1 MGLRDRFKKRV
12 ANAIRRD
19 SPTQEPPQRAAPK
32 PPPPSKRPR
41 ASYRTHS
48 AAPATPEP
56 SPKLQAEPIQAEPIQ
71 AEPLKHEAEV
81 AAQQPPTPS
90 PSAPDPA
97 APLPVD
103 ETPMEKREIDTE
115 ISYTVRLFNK
125 AEGLDTEIQ
134 VFDGEFVLDAA
145 DRCAV
150 DLPSSCR
157 NGGCTVC
164 AGRLISGTMEMEDQY
179 VLEEE
184 HIEDGFQLLC
194 CGVLTSDA
202 VIETHQ
208 DEVVA

>member
-1 MGLRDRFKKRV
+1 
-12 ANAIRRD
+12 
-19 SPTQEPPQRAAPK
+19 
-32 PPPPSKRPR
+32 
-41 ASYRTHS
+41 
-48 AAPATPEP
+48 
-56 SPKLQAEPIQAEPIQ
+56 
-71 AEPLKHEAEV
+71 
-81 AAQQPPTPS
+81 
-90 PSAPDPA
+90 
-97 APLPVD
+97 
-103 ETPMEKREIDTE
+103 MEKREIDKE

>member
-12 ANAIRRD
+12 AKAIRRD
-19 SPTQEPPQRAAPK
+19 SPTQEAPQSPTPK

-48 AAPATPEP
+48 AAPKAPEP
-56 SPKLQAEPIQAEPIQ
+56 SPKLQAEPLQ
-71 AEPLKHEAEV
+71 AEPLLNEETV
-81 AAQQPPTPS
+81 AAEQPLTPS
-90 PSAPDPA
+90 PTTPGPA

-103 ETPMEKREIDTE
+103 EAPMEKREIDSE
-115 ISYTVRLFNK
+115 ICYTVRLFNK

-134 VFDGEFVLDAA
+134 VFAGEFVLDAA

-164 AGRLISGTMEMEDQY
+164 AGRLVSGIMEMEDQY

-184 HIEDGFQLLC
+184 HIVDGFQLLC
-194 CGVLTSDA
+194 CGVVTSDA

>member
-12 ANAIRRD
+12 AKAIGRD
-19 SPTQEPPQRAAPK
+19 TRDEVHAKAPER
-32 PPPPSKRPR
+32 PPPPAKRPR
-41 ASYRTHS
+41 ASYRTHQ
-48 AAPATPEP
+48 AEAPAPAAPEP
-56 SPKLQAEPIQAEPIQ
+56 SPAPEPVEAVQA
-71 AEPLKHEAEV
+71 KKEAPEV
-81 AAQQPPTPS
+81 APRVPAPAPPQA
-90 PSAPDPA
+90 PSASLAPEDEVMAKRPIDPE
-97 APLPVD
+97 L
-103 ETPMEKREIDTE
+103 
-115 ISYTVRLFNK
+115 SYTVRLFNK
-125 AEGLDTEIQ
+125 EEGLDTEIQ

-164 AGRLISGTMEMEDQY
+164 AGRLITGTMEMEDQY

-194 CGVLTSDA
+194 CAVVTSDA

>member
-12 ANAIRRD
+12 AKAMGRD
-19 SPTQEPPQRAAPK
+19 TQPVEAPPKAAER
-32 PPPPSKRPR
+32 PPPPAKRRR
-41 ASYRTHS
+41 ASYRTHE
-48 AAPATPEP
+48 AEAPAPAPEP
-56 SPKLQAEPIQAEPIQ
+56 APVTAEAIP
-71 AEPLKHEAEV
+71 EAEAPNSAPEPAPV
-81 AAQQPPTPS
+81 VPDTPS
-90 PSAPDPA
+90 PA
-97 APLPVD
+97 APSLAPED
-103 ETPMEKREIDTE
+103 EVMAKRPIDQGLT
-115 ISYTVRLFNK
+115 YTVRLFNK
-125 AEGLDTEIQ
+125 DEGLDTEIE

-164 AGRLISGTMEMEDQY
+164 AGRLITGTMEMEDQY

-194 CGVLTSDA
+194 CAVVTSDA

>member
-12 ANAIRRD
+12 ARAIGRD
-19 SPTQEPPQRAAPK
+19 TKPVEPPPKAAER
-32 PPPPSKRPR
+32 PPPPAKRPR
-41 ASYRTHS
+41 ASYRTHQ
-48 AAPATPEP
+48 AEAVAPAPEP
-56 SPKLQAEPIQAEPIQ
+56 TPPVEAQAVEVQAPPKP
-71 AEPLKHEAEV
+71 EAEI
-81 AAQQPPTPS
+81 
-90 PSAPDPA
+90 SAPAPA
-97 APLPVD
+97 PPVSDSPPAPAPSLAPDD
-103 ETPMEKREIDTE
+103 EVMAKRPIDEART
-115 ISYTVRLFNK
+115 YTVRLFNK
-125 AEGLDTEIQ
+125 EEGLDTEIE

-164 AGRLISGTMEMEDQY
+164 AGRLITGTMEMEDQY

-184 HIEDGFQLLC
+184 HIEEGFQLLC
-194 CGVLTSDA
+194 CAVVTSDA

>member
-19 SPTQEPPQRAAPK
+19 SPAQEAPQRAAPK

-48 AAPATPEP
+48 AAPEVPEP
-56 SPKLQAEPIQAEPIQ
+56 SPKLQAQPLQ
-71 AEPLKHEAEV
+71 AEPLLNEAEV
-81 AAQQPPTPS
+81 AAEQPPTPS
-90 PSAPDPA
+90 PSAPEPA

-103 ETPMEKREIDTE
+103 EAPMEKREIDTE
-115 ISYTVRLFNK
+115 IRYTVRLFNK
-125 AEGLDTEIQ
+125 AEGLDTQIQ

-179 VLEEE
+179 VLETE